1 LKNSQD
7 RGSDTVPAQQVN
19 LSTEALLGLSAT
31 YGALVFNQGL
41 YALTLELHSWRQPG
55 TWLLLLGLVSL
66 VAGLHFLL
74 LGLVATQKTVKFW
87 VLLFG
92 LAGSVA
98 AVYHARYQ
106 VYFDPSMLR
115 NVVHTQ
121 YTEAKEL
128 LSWGLLGSLAA
139 YFLPLLLAMRYIRV
153 TPVSRARGLGRRFL
167 AWVAVLA
174 LMIVTT
180 LILYAPLASMM
191 RNHKEARYLITPA
204 NTLWGLLQVIGNDTQ
219 AWAQG
224 VHQPIG
230 LDAKAGSRDQ
240 TRSRPLLVVW
250 VVGETVRAADW
261 GLDGYVRTTTPGL
274 MSWASQPSFINFPK
288 AQSCGTNTEVSVPCM
303 FSPWGRHD
311 YDESRIRRSESLLH
325 VLARAGVGVHWR
337 DNQSGCKGV
346 CDGLPYENTASTAS
360 RNPLCQAGQCLD
372 EILLEGLD
380 DKLTQLARGTQ
391 QAQSQLWVLHQLGN
405 HGPAYYKRYPKAYG
419 KFQPACEQDDLSR
432 CTNEQIVNAYDNAVL
447 YTDAVLNRLLQN
459 LKKHENEL
467 DAVVIYVSDHGE
479 SLGEKNLF
487 LHGLP
492 YWMAPEQQTHVPL
505 FLWFSKYAA
514 QATGADLSC
523 LQARARQPVQHDHL
537 FNTVLTLFDVHTSLY
552 QPQWDLLSTCQAR
565 S

>member
-19 LSTEALLGLSAT
+19 LSTEALLGLSAI

-153 TPVSRARGLGRRFL
+153 TPISRARGLGRRFL

-180 LILYAPLASMM
+180 LILYAPLGF
-191 RNHKEARYLITPA
+191 H
-204 NTLWGLLQVIGNDTQ
+204 
-219 AWAQG
+219 
-224 VHQPIG
+224 
-230 LDAKAGSRDQ
+230 DA
-240 TRSRPLLVVW
+240 
-250 VVGETVRAADW
+250 
-261 GLDGYVRTTTPGL
+261 
-274 MSWASQPSFINFPK
+274 
-288 AQSCGTNTEVSVPCM
+288 
-303 FSPWGRHD
+303 
-311 YDESRIRRSESLLH
+311 
-325 VLARAGVGVHWR
+325 
-337 DNQSGCKGV
+337 
-346 CDGLPYENTASTAS
+346 
-360 RNPLCQAGQCLD
+360 
-372 EILLEGLD
+372 
-380 DKLTQLARGTQ
+380 
-391 QAQSQLWVLHQLGN
+391 
-405 HGPAYYKRYPKAYG
+405 
-419 KFQPACEQDDLSR
+419 
-432 CTNEQIVNAYDNAVL
+432 
-447 YTDAVLNRLLQN
+447 
-459 LKKHENEL
+459 
-467 DAVVIYVSDHGE
+467 
-479 SLGEKNLF
+479 
-487 LHGLP
+487 
-492 YWMAPEQQTHVPL
+492 
-505 FLWFSKYAA
+505 
-514 QATGADLSC
+514 
-523 LQARARQPVQHDHL
+523 
-537 FNTVLTLFDVHTSLY
+537 
-552 QPQWDLLSTCQAR
+552 
-565 S
+565 